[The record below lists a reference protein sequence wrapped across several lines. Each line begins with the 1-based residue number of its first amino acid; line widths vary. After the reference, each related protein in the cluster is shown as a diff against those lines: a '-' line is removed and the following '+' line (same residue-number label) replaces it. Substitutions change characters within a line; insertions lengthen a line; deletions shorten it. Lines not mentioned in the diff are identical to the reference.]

1 MKITLKRTE
10 EQVELVKAMASKN
23 RDVAYQAQVALA
35 EFIGP
40 VLAEVIAQAP
50 TLSNLFTKFSFNE
63 DDNASIPLDLYYDIT
78 DEDYLTVWSQNV
90 AGGLPS
96 NAATPVQSEMKF
108 TTYRLD
114 SAIDF
119 DKRYAARS
127 RLDVVSKTFTRLAQ
141 EILLKQDRNS
151 AALVFGALAG
161 NGKTDNVASTRGKGH
176 VIGANQSGRL
186 ILDDFNRLMTRAKRI
201 NQSWAGG
208 TPVGE
213 GNRGVT
219 DLIVSPEVVQSL
231 REMAYNPIGT
241 RDADGTP
248 VTSSTDHKGV
258 VATDSM
264 RDAVYAGAGIP
275 EFYGVSIMEIQEMGK
290 GQRYNKIFAG
300 FSPDVEAPGSGP
312 SANKV
317 VSFADASHEIV
328 LGLDR
333 SRDVML
339 HAVATDSETGSE
351 FSLAADDQYSIRQN
365 KIGYYGSV
373 EEGRMIL
380 DNRVLMGICL

>member
-23 RDVAYQAQVALA
+23 RDVAYEAQVALA

-40 VLAEVIAQAP
+40 VLAEVVNQAP

-78 DEDYLTVWSQNV
+78 DEDYLTVWSQQV

-119 DKRYAARS
+119 DKRYASRS

-141 EILLKQDRNS
+141 EVLLKQDRNS

-161 NGKTDNVASTRGKGH
+161 NGKSDSVASTRGKGH

-231 REMAYNPIGT
+231 REMAYNPIAT
-241 RDADGTP
+241 RDPDGTAIS
-248 VTSSTDHKGV
+248 SSTSPV

-264 RDAVYAGAGIP
+264 RESVYNNAGIP
-275 EFYGVSIMEIQEMGK
+275 EFYGVSIMELQEMGK

-300 FSPDVEAPGSGP
+300 FSPEVETDENGTVA
-312 SANKV
+312 A
-317 VSFADASHEIV
+317 FADASHEIV

-339 HAVATDSETGSE
+339 RAVATDAETGSE
-351 FSLAADDQYSIRQN
+351 FSLVADDQYSVRQN
-365 KIGYYGSV
+365 KIGYYGSM

>member
-114 SAIDF
+114 SAVDF

-161 NGKTDNVASTRGKGH
+161 KGKDDNVASTRGKSH

-241 RDADGTP
+241 RDADGTA
-248 VTSSTDHKGV
+248 VTSSTAHKGI

-300 FSPDVEAPGSGP
+300 FSPDVETDAKASPTI
-312 SANKV
+312 AA
-317 VSFADASHEIV
+317 FADASHEIV

-351 FSLAADDQYSIRQN
+351 FTLAADDQYSVRQN